1 MEQLAGKHA
10 VILETG
16 ARAAMLSVQRSVCCN
31 CGVILVFLF
40 VCKVG
45 AC

>member
-1 MEQLAGKHA
+1 MEQLTGKHD

-16 ARAAMLSVQRSVCCN
+16 ASAALLSVEISVCCN

-40 VCKVG
+40 VCKVA

>member
-16 ARAAMLSVQRSVCCN
+16 ASAALLSVDVSVCCS
-31 CGVILVFLF
+31 CGAILVFLF